1 MSNKCTRDI
10 LSDLVS
16 PSSLNLLRSEVIGDS
31 LRKDVR
37 MYPQLAIRERFNID
51 QKNYSM
57 ASRLIKD
64 AIKEAAIKEADT
76 ESNSKKYAK
85 YLPYWA

>member
-1 MSNKCTRDI
+1 
-10 LSDLVS
+10 
-16 PSSLNLLRSEVIGDS
+16 
-31 LRKDVR
+31 

-64 AIKEAAIKEADT
+64 AIKEGDIKEADT

>member
-1 MSNKCTRDI
+1 
-10 LSDLVS
+10 
-16 PSSLNLLRSEVIGDS
+16 
-31 LRKDVR
+31 

>member
-1 MSNKCTRDI
+1 
-10 LSDLVS
+10 
-16 PSSLNLLRSEVIGDS
+16 
-31 LRKDVR
+31 

-64 AIKEAAIKEADT
+64 AIIEGVIKEADT
-76 ESNSKKYAK
+76 ESPLDSAYRDHGETLEK
-85 YLPYWA
+85 